1 METIE
6 TPLADILPAL
16 EALTELA
23 SKRIDSPECAAATI
37 ARARSLFWTVE
48 QKIALAESALV
59 GGGG

>member
-23 SKRIDSPECAAATI
+23 SKRIDAPECAAATI
-37 ARARSLFWTVE
+37 AKAKVLLSIIE
-48 QKIALAESALV
+48 SHLAKAEATLSPA
-59 GGGG
+59 